1 MRVHVVTRRAR
12 HGLPHRWVARVAR
25 VALRAA
31 GFGRAAELEVALVDD
46 VTIATANRRFL
57 GHRGPTDVLTFPA
70 GGARAGGLLGEVVVS
85 VDRARAQARE
95 AGWRLRDE
103 VALLVVHGVLHLAG
117 YDDRTRAG
125 ARRMRVAQA
134 RILEHLR
141 RGAET

>member
-1 MRVHVVTRRAR
+1 M
-12 HGLPHRWVARVAR
+12 ARVAR
-25 VALRAA
+25 DALRAA

-46 VTIATANRRFL
+46 ATIAAANRRFL

-70 GGARAGGLLGEVVVS
+70 GAAGGRGVLGEVVIS
-85 VDRARAQARE
+85 VDRARAQARQ

-125 ARRMRVAQA
+125 ARRMGAVQA
-134 RILEHLR
+134 RVLGRLR
-141 RGAET
+141 RRAGP